1 MKPIASKKATET
13 ILAVDD
19 NGYASHKTAFYNDAG
34 KIETTKVETNIQVGG
49 STVTGV
55 GGEKEDS
62 YHVYH
67 DDGSLV
73 ATYTCSPAN
82 TSPLE
87 LRNSDYPFVE
97 ANRVLM
103 HHALVSSGLA
113 GRSVA
118 IGVTLPFRD
127 YYSQDG
133 SINKDYIERSQL
145 NFIQNNVV
153 AEKGQQKV
161 NVTSAKVY
169 PEGMS
174 AFYDWALDDECNTTA
189 GYEDLDENDGN
200 ALIVDIGGSTTDI
213 VCIRMV
219 NGNIRIDQAHS
230 GTDKTG
236 VHDVREGI
244 NFAYQKK
251 FGGGHESS
259 LSPRAIA
266 RIMETGSYRAGGEP
280 RDLKADVAMIIRGVT
295 QRIVSYLRTK
305 AGDLNSFEV
314 IHFVGGGAVLFAE
327 ELKNIVPNATLG
339 DEFSNARGALK
350 YMKAQEAQQASA

>member
-55 GGEKEDS
+55 LGEKEDS

-127 YYSQDG
+127 YYGQDG
-133 SINKDYIERSQL
+133 SINNAYIERSQL

-174 AFYDWALDDECNTTA
+174 AFYDWAMDDECNTTA
-189 GYEDLDENDGN
+189 GFEDLDDNDGN

-230 GTDKTG
+230 GTDKIG

-244 NFAYQKK
+244 NIAYQKK

-266 RIMETGSYRAGGEP
+266 RIMETGSHRAGGEP

-305 AGDLNSFEV
+305 AGDINSFEV

-350 YMKAQEAQQASA
+350 YMKAQEAQQAQA